1 MEWVRDE
8 LPAAAKDLRLN
19 LSSVLRGEHLNERQL
34 YGTLVSCAFAARN
47 AELLAAAEEEASGK
61 LSDDDIAL
69 AKSVAATMGMNN
81 VYYRFLHLVEDPEYG
96 QMPARLR
103 MQALGGA
110 ADDEDK
116 RDRELWALA
125 VSAVN
130 GCGQCI
136 QAHEQTV
143 RSHGGSKAMIHEAVR
158 VASVVAASAAA
169 LDAEPSGSNAA
180 KAG

>member
-8 LPAAAKDLRLN
+8 LPTAAKDLRLN
-19 LSSVLRGEHLNERQL
+19 ISSVLRGENLDERQL
-34 YGTLVSCAFAARN
+34 YGTLVSCAFASGN
-47 AELLAAAEEEASGK
+47 AELLAAAEEEASEK
-61 LSDDDIAL
+61 LSADDLAL

-110 ADDEDK
+110 TSDDDK

-125 VSAVN
+125 VSAMN

-136 QAHEQTV
+136 QAHEKTV
-143 RSHGGSKAMIHEAVR
+143 RDHGGSKAMIHEAIR
-158 VASVVAASAAA
+158 VASVVKATAVA
-169 LDAEPSGSNAA
+169 LDVEPQSAQ
-180 KAG
+180 AG